1 MNFQK
6 VYNLGIAKGHSLFEK
21 RRIRLINSFVLVSAF
36 LILLFSTFNFI
47 IGAYNHALLIF
58 SGLLIVCVP
67 PLYFNSRGN
76 NKFARNYFVSVC
88 IIFINL
94 IAFRSV
100 ILHNNRYNEVF
111 MVGFSALIIIVC
123 DNPAKTIYFVLTTLS
138 TLAMISA
145 RQLWH
150 DLPIDSNTYMAF
162 INTIVSFGCIFYF
175 TSIYKNDLLQ
185 SVLQIEQNNQEL
197 EEKEQKIIKQR
208 DEITANQRLLRS
220 TIDSLPL
227 FIGML
232 DMNGNYLIANT
243 KYQKTF
249 GVTRSEI
256 EGKHFK
262 EILSP
267 EILETHIELVE
278 KGLHGEG
285 MDFDEITNL
294 PNGEKINSYGKYV
307 PVYNT
312 DHKQFAL
319 AVYVVDITKLK
330 ETESQLIA
338 LNDTKDRLLGIIGH
352 DIRGPLNSLKGLLSV
367 SKTLEESTFIEYT
380 EKIASHLSVV
390 TFSLDNLLNWAKT
403 QMDGFTINPKEV
415 VICHIINTCLALFEE
430 DLNEKKISIVRDP
443 NQHPIIWA
451 DVDCMTLVVRNLL
464 SNAIKYSPKG
474 SNIKIDYT
482 LNSDSLIMDIIDYGI
497 GIEEKDIN
505 QLQNGAASLV
515 SKNGTAGEKGTGLGL
530 SLCKKVLHK
539 NYGELHLLR
548 NKDGGTTARIMVRN
562 KPIRKT

>member
-1 MNFQK
+1 MNLQK
-6 VYNLGIAKGHSLFEK
+6 VYNLGIVEDHSLFEK
-21 RRIRLINSFVLVSAF
+21 RRIRLINSFVLVAAF
-36 LILLFSTFNFI
+36 LIILFSIFNFL
-47 IGAYNHALLIF
+47 IGAYIHALLIF
-58 SGLLIVCVP
+58 SGLLIVCLP
-67 PLYFNSRGN
+67 PLYFNSSGN
-76 NKFARNYFVSVC
+76 NKFARNYFISVC

-100 ILHNNRYNEVF
+100 MLHNNRYNEVF

-123 DNPAKTIYFVLTTLS
+123 DNPTKTIYFVLTTLS
-138 TLAMISA
+138 TLAMITM

-150 DLPIDSNTYMAF
+150 DLPIDSNSYMAF
-162 INTIVSFGCIFYF
+162 INTIVSFACIFYF
-175 TSIYKNDLLQ
+175 TSIYKKDLLD

-232 DMNGNYLIANT
+232 DMDGNYLIANT

-249 GVTRSEI
+249 GVARSEI
-256 EGKHFK
+256 EGKHYK
-262 EILSP
+262 EILSLD
-267 EILETHIELVE
+267 ILKTHNELVE
-278 KGLHGEG
+278 KGLKGEG
-285 MDFDEITNL
+285 LSFDEITNL

-307 PVYNT
+307 PVYNA
-312 DHKQFAL
+312 DNEQFAL

-330 ETESQLIA
+330 ETESQLIT

-367 SKTLEESTFIEYT
+367 SRTLEESTFIEYT
-380 EKIASHLSVV
+380 EKIAAHLSVV

-415 VICHIINTCLALFEE
+415 VICRIINNCLSLFEE
-430 DLNEKKISIVRDP
+430 DLKEKRISIVRDTS
-443 NQHPIIWA
+443 QKPIIWA
-451 DVDCMTLVVRNLL
+451 DVDCITLVIRNLL

-474 SNIKIDYT
+474 SDIKFDFT
-482 LNSDSLIMDIIDYGI
+482 LNNDLLTLDIVDYGI
-497 GIEEKDIN
+497 GIEETDIT
-505 QLQNGAASLV
+505 QLQMGAASLV
-515 SKNGTAGEKGTGLGL
+515 SKIGTSGEKGTGLGL
-530 SLCKKVLHK
+530 SLCKKILAK
-539 NYGELHLLR
+539 NYGELHLIR
-548 NKDGGTTARIMVRN
+548 NKDCGTTARITVRN
-562 KPIRKT
+562 KPLLKT